1 MDRSR
6 EERTLPQD
14 SSPASGADSS
24 GSGTRRFFEY
34 TVFFTDGRAAVVHSP
49 GRPAALEEASAFYPA
64 APAERIFDGW
74 RTYDAATGEVLGQI
88 SGRPGKGTV
97 GDPGPRGDRPVVPR
111 PRDQQRR
118 RPILLTRYRA
128 DYEDGS
134 SAEVYAPEAGAA
146 LRRARAFYLSPVSH
160 LHDGSQLVTAEMIER
175 TN

>member
-14 SSPASGADSS
+14 SSPPSGADSS
-24 GSGTRRFFEY
+24 GSGTRLFEY

-49 GRPAALEEASAFYPA
+49 GRPAALEEARAFYPGA
-64 APAERIFDGW
+64 AAQRIFDGW

-88 SGRPGKGTV
+88 SGRPGKSTV
-97 GDPGPRGDRPVVPR
+97 GDPGPRGDRPVLPR

-118 RPILLTRYRA
+118 PPILLTRYRA
-128 DYEDGS
+128 DYTDAS
-134 SAEVYAPEAGAA
+134 SAELYAPDAGEA
-146 LRRARAFYLSPVSH
+146 LRKARACYLSPVSH
-160 LHDGSQLVTAEMIER
+160 LHDGIQLITAEMIER

>member
-14 SSPASGADSS
+14 SNPPGGADSS
-24 GSGTRRFFEY
+24 GGGTRLFEY

-49 GRPAALEEASAFYPA
+49 GRPAALQEAGAFYPA
-64 APAERIFDGW
+64 AAAERIFDGW

-97 GDPGPRGDRPVVPR
+97 GDPGPWGDRPVVPR

-118 RPILLTRYRA
+118 PPILLTRYRA

-134 SAEVYAPEAGAA
+134 SAELYAPDVGAA
-146 LRRARAFYLSPVSH
+146 LRRARAFYLSPVVH
-160 LHDGSQLVTAEMIER
+160 LHDGIQLVTAEMIER